1 MKWLSVAGVLLVGVS
16 NPAHAL
22 FGDDEARK
30 AILDLRARVQTLSE
44 TMAEKNQTMQAA
56 QLELV
61 NQIES
66 LKANNAQLVGQ
77 IETLTNQLTLQQRAV
92 RDLYTN
98 LDKRLVPFEAKTVQ
112 LDGKTLSVQPEEKR
126 RYDLGLVLF
135 SEGKYRESSRLLDS
149 LLADYPKSGYAPSA
163 LYWLGNTQ
171 FALGQLKESIAT
183 QDQLIELYPDSVQV
197 PEALLS
203 KAASLASLGQK
214 RQAANTLEQIK
225 KRYPGTEVAD
235 LAEQRLKALGPIPAQ
250 KKQKANVTA
259 PKQAAKAEQKPK
271 KTEQKPVKTEQK
283 PKVVEQ
289 KPKAEEQKKATSGG
303 TAER

>member
-1 MKWLSVAGVLLVGVS
+1 MKWLSVAGVLLIGVS
-16 NPAHAL
+16 NPAYAL

-44 TMAEKNQTMQAA
+44 TVAEKNQTMQAA

-61 NQIES
+61 NQIEL
-66 LKANNAQLVGQ
+66 LKSNNAQLVGQ

-92 RDLYTN
+92 RDLYAN
-98 LDKRLVPFEAKTVQ
+98 LDKRLVPFEVKTVQ
-112 LDGKTLSVQPEEKR
+112 LDGKTVTVQPEEKR
-126 RYDLGLVLF
+126 RYDLGLMLF

-149 LLADYPKSGYAPSA
+149 LLADYPKSSYAPSA

-171 FALGQLKESIAT
+171 FALGQLKESIGT
-183 QDQLIELYPDSVQV
+183 QDQLVELYPDSVQV

-214 RQAANTLEQIK
+214 REAAQTLEQIK
-225 KRYPGTEVAD
+225 KRYPGSEVAN

-250 KKQKANVTA
+250 KKPKAAEQKQKAKASTTKQTA
-259 PKQAAKAEQKPK
+259 DQSKKAEQKAKKVEPK
-271 KTEQKPVKTEQK
+271 PKTAEQKP
-283 PKVVEQ
+283 
-289 KPKAEEQKKATSGG
+289 AAAGTS
-303 TAER
+303 ER